1 MFDILSQQETD
12 MKRSPIKQKSVKK
25 IKARKTK
32 AGALAAAHMLWIKG
46 LDCECCGRSGP
57 SDAHHAYHDRY
68 GTAKRSDWLTVPLC
82 KECHQDGLESVH
94 NAKKT
99 WLEKHGPDWLMAI
112 RLIKLSPFRDL
123 APMKEIYE
131 ELPSVAEQDKSVI
144 F

>member
-1 MFDILSQQETD
+1 MIAN
-12 MKRSPIKQKSVKK
+12 V
-25 IKARKTK
+25 
-32 AGALAAAHMLWIKG
+32 AGEAGQVMPTTHIMIV
-46 LDCECCGRSGP
+46 
-57 SDAHHAYHDRY
+57 
-68 GTAKRSDWLTVPLC
+68 TARSDWLTVPLC

>member
-1 MFDILSQQETD
+1 MR
-12 MKRSPIKQKSVKK
+12 RSPIKQRSDKK
-25 IKARKTK
+25 VKARKTT
-32 AGALAAAHMLWIKG
+32 AGALAASHMMWIKG

-82 KECHQDGLESVH
+82 KICHQYGAESVH
-94 NAKKT
+94 KAKTT

-112 RLIKLSPFRDL
+112 RLIERSPFRDL
-123 APMKEIYE
+123 APMEKIYA
-131 ELPSVAEQDKSVI
+131 ELPSTAKQDKSVI